1 MDRNS
6 VIGLLLIAVIIVVF
20 SIYNQ
25 PTEAEIKEQNR
36 VRDSIAQTE
45 LTKDTSHTK
54 QQVITDS
61 ALTNNSTVIT
71 ALPDTLTPEIR
82 DSLQKAA
89 QIKLLHE
96 QFGVFAHAAEGEKKY
111 YSIENEKIK
120 ILFSNKG
127 GRITS
132 VYLKNYQSYKD
143 YINNKNEIMP
153 LQLFDEDSSSQYL
166 SFFLNEREYNTQN
179 FYFNTDSKNELNTA
193 NGDSTITFRLQA
205 TPGKYIELV
214 YKLKPDS
221 YVLDFHINTQGFV
234 NEKISENLTL
244 NWQMKMLSTEKLLS
258 QERQVSSVFYRY
270 MGEGRSYLSEMSSDS
285 KKLEAPV
292 NWIAFKQSYFSAV
305 LIAEK
310 GIAKEGS
317 EIAINTISSNKYI
330 KDYAAILN
338 VSQNAADNTHYPL
351 QFYFGPNDYHILK
364 EFNNE
369 MGNIINLGWG
379 IFGWVNKWLVLPIFN
394 FFESLGLTYGVIIL
408 LLTLVVKILIL
419 PLTYRNY
426 KSSAKMRVLKPE
438 VDEIGKKYKDD
449 PMGKQKEVMALY
461 RKSGVNPLAGCI
473 PLLVQMP
480 VLLAVFRFFP
490 AAIELRQQSFLWAE
504 DLSAY
509 DSILD
514 LGFNIPFYG
523 DHVSLFTLLMAA
535 STILITKMNS
545 GQMDTSMP
553 GMKFMMY
560 FFPVMMIFFFNNF
573 SSGLTYYYLVSNLMS
588 LGIMWAIKKYFIDE
602 KKILAMIQE
611 NRKNPKVQKKSAFME
626 RLEQA
631 AKQRQSQLEQ
641 KKKKKK

>member
-25 PTEAEIKEQNR
+25 PSEAEIKEQNR
-36 VRDSIAQTE
+36 IRDSIAQLELSKDSLLKENNKSIDSTTVRTE
-45 LTKDTSHTK
+45 I
-54 QQVITDS
+54 ITS
-61 ALTNNSTVIT
+61 ALTDS
-71 ALPDTLTPEIR
+71 LSPEKR
-82 DSLQKAA
+82 DSIQKAA
-89 QIKLLHE
+89 ALESLKQ
-96 QFGVFAHAAEGEKKY
+96 QYGVFAHAANDEKKY
-111 YSIENEKIK
+111 YTLENEKIK
-120 ILFSNKG
+120 IVFTNKG

-132 VYLKNYQSYKD
+132 VYLKNYQSYRD
-143 YINNKNEIMP
+143 YIIDKNNIKP
-153 LQLFDEDSSSQYL
+153 LQLFDEDSSVQSI
-166 SFFLNEREYNTQN
+166 SFFLNDREYNTQD
-179 FYFNTDSKNELNTA
+179 FYFSTNAKRELNSLQ
-193 NGDSTITFRLQA
+193 GDSTIVFTLESA
-205 TPGKYIELV
+205 PGQNIQFV
-214 YKLKPDS
+214 YKLKPNS
-221 YVLDFHINTQGFV
+221 YLLDFYIVTNGFA
-234 NEKISENLTL
+234 NEKLSENLTL
-244 NWQMKMLSTEKLLS
+244 NWQMKMLSSEKLLS

-305 LIAEK
+305 LISEK

-317 EIAINTISSNKYI
+317 EIAINTITSDKYI
-330 KDYAAILN
+330 KEYIAGLN
-338 VSQNAADNTHYPL
+338 VSQPASNTTNYPL

-364 EFNNE
+364 HFDNE
-369 MGNIINLGWG
+369 MDNIINLGWG
-379 IFGWVNKWLVLPIFN
+379 IFGWVNKWLVLPVFN
-394 FFESLGLTYGVIIL
+394 FFERLGLTYGIIIL

-449 PMGKQKEVMALY
+449 PMGKQREVMALY

-490 AAIELRQQSFLWAE
+490 AAIELRQQNFLWAE

-514 LGFNIPFYG
+514 FGFNIPFYG

-535 STILITKMNS
+535 STILITRMNS

-588 LGIMWAIKKYFIDE
+588 LVIMWAIKKYFIDE
-602 KKILAMIQE
+602 KKILAVIQE
-611 NRKNPKVQKKSAFME
+611 NRKNPKAQKKSAFME

-631 AKQRQSQLEQ
+631 AKQRQQQLEQ
-641 KKKKKK
+641 KKKRKK